1 MTLTKLLVGVAAGDV
16 SGNKFD
22 ALQSVGVGSAPS
34 GRRPGSMTVRDHSR
48 TSRRPLPTLRARYRQ
63 FPLVLLAGSIFATAL
78 PAQERLPQVP
88 LTNWASP
95 LYWHPSED
103 ESSVVRGMLKGRAPA
118 ADADVAPS
126 VSAAV
131 STSTPLVFVAMT
143 PCRIMDT
150 RPGQGQVGA
159 FGPPTLAG
167 GSTRTVPVPTHPT
180 CGVPIAA
187 AYSINVTVVPPGPL
201 GYLTAWP
208 TGQPRPTVSTLN
220 ALAGQIVANAAIVP
234 AGTSGDINIF
244 VTDTTDVVV
253 DINGYY
259 AQPGDLN
266 GNTALGIL
274 ALQNNTAGIE
284 NSAVGNAALQNNT
297 TGSFNTAT
305 GYQALQG
312 NNVGAAN
319 TATGANALMANTFGS
334 SNTATGSEALMSNTT
349 GLRNTA
355 TGAEALESNTT
366 GQDNTSI
373 GNRALAGTTLGGANT
388 AVGSGALANNTTG
401 DQNIAIGYNSAAG
414 VSGVTNFN
422 IHIGTRGA
430 SADSGTIRIGGS
442 TALGDSF
449 AQTQFFVAGVRSV
462 TTGRPDAVPV
472 VIDSNGQLGV
482 ISSSRTVK
490 RDIENMGDTT
500 DTIMALRPVRFRY
513 KVYGPDSPEQYGLI
527 AEEVAGVAPDLVA
540 RNRGGKI
547 ETVFYDKV
555 NAMLL
560 NQVQTEQ
567 RLIESLKDQV
577 RRLEDRLA
585 EIASRVGEK

>member
-1 MTLTKLLVGVAAGDV
+1 L
-16 SGNKFD
+16 
-22 ALQSVGVGSAPS
+22 
-34 GRRPGSMTVRDHSR
+34 H
-48 TSRRPLPTLRARYRQ
+48 ARYRQ
-63 FPLVLLAGSIFATAL
+63 FPLVLLAGSILATAL

-103 ESSVVRGMLKGRAPA
+103 ESSVVTGWLKSRAA
-118 ADADVAPS
+118 AANADVTPA

-131 STSTPLVFVAMT
+131 SPSTPLVFVAMT

-167 GSTRTVPVPTHPT
+167 GNTRTVPVPTHPT
-180 CGVPIAA
+180 CGVPLAA
-187 AYSINVTVVPPGPL
+187 AYSINVTVIPQGPL
-201 GYLTAWP
+201 GYLTVWP
-208 TGQPRPTVSTLN
+208 TGQPQPRVSTLN
-220 ALAGQIVANAAIVP
+220 ASAGQIVANAAIVP
-234 AGTSGDINIF
+234 AGTGGDINIF
-244 VTDTTDVVV
+244 VTDATDVVV

-259 AQPGDLN
+259 APPGDLN
-266 GNTALGIL
+266 GNTALGVL
-274 ALQNNTAGIE
+274 TLQNSSGTGNT
-284 NSAVGNAALQNNT
+284 AVGNAALQNNGSRSQNTATGDGALNGNTNGTQNTADGYQALFYNTIGSSNTAVGYQALWDNT
-297 TGSFNTAT
+297 TGSYNTAT

-312 NNVGAAN
+312 NNVGTAN
-319 TATGANALMANTFGS
+319 TATGYDALMTNTFGS
-334 SNTATGSEALMSNTT
+334 SNTATGSGALMSNTT

-355 TGAEALESNTT
+355 TGAQALKSNTT
-366 GQDNTSI
+366 GPDNTSI
-373 GNRALAGTTLGGANT
+373 GNQALASTTLGGGNT
-388 AVGSGALANNTTG
+388 AVGSGALMNNTTG
-401 DQNIAIGYNSAAG
+401 DQNIAIGYNAAAG
-414 VSGVTNFN
+414 VSGGANFN
-422 IHIGTRGA
+422 IHLGTRGA
-430 SADSGTIRIGGS
+430 SVDSGTIRIGGS

-462 TTGRPDAVPV
+462 TTGRADAVPV
-472 VIDSNGQLGV
+472 MIDSNGQLGI

-500 DTIMALRPVRFRY
+500 GTIMGLRPVRFRY

-527 AEEVAGVAPDLVA
+527 AKEVAEVAPDLVV
-540 RNRGGKI
+540 RNRDGKI

-577 RRLEDRLA
+577 RWLEDRLA
-585 EIASRVGEK
+585 KIESRIGEK